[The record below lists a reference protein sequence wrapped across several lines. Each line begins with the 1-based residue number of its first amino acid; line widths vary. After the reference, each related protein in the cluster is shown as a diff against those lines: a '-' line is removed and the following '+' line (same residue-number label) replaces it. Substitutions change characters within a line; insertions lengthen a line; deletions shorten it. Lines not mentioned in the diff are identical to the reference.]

1 VTATKIQPEFAADI
15 FGPIC
20 KYHNWNC

>member
-1 VTATKIQPEFAADI
+1 VNAIKIQPKFVADI
-15 FGPIC
+15 FRPIC